1 MMMTPAKEDIIERVK
16 EQIIRNIAWGEKNL
30 KVSLLILHVGYTFSK
45 RNTTSFVTS
54 GFLEHRMFFALNS
67 ILQIETVAKF
77 EEEHK
82 RTNSFPGIASFEG
95 DWKSHVD
102 ALVAH
107 EMAHVFDVTSRYE
120 PMTRFEHQRALSV
133 STQIEENQ
141 AS

>member
-1 MMMTPAKEDIIERVK
+1 M
-16 EQIIRNIAWGEKNL
+16 
-30 KVSLLILHVGYTFSK
+30 
-45 RNTTSFVTS
+45 TS

-82 RTNSFPGIASFEG
+82 RTNSFPGITSFEG

-107 EMAHVFDVTSRYE
+107 EMAHVFDVASRYE

-133 STQIEENQ
+133 SAQIEENQ